1 MSFMQNS
8 VHYESGSKNE
18 IAVVLSCP
26 GKKEEKATP
35 QGPAKGQTGEN
46 LATLLEILSQQKF
59 FFWPN

>member
-26 GKKEEKATP
+26 GQAEEQAIP
-35 QGPAKGQTGEN
+35 QGPAKEQAGKN
-46 LATLLEILSQQKF
+46 LATLHPLKIRETE
-59 FFWPN
+59 P